1 MKNKVF
7 TILILCLCIGLFTM
21 FSLLFN
27 ERNMFNHYNN
37 QSVIVGTFSNNFPSS
52 VTYIFTLD
60 GKVQRFFQ
68 FGEIEE
74 GVLKR
79 IGNSNKYYVKFGDEV
94 YITIYYGS
102 YIELTYN
109 ENVEK
114 INKISELPIYAEVKS

>member
-114 INKISELPIYAEVKS
+114 INKISELPIYKRR